1 MVSRFRSRTR
11 EGANA
16 RDRGEEDARDARG
29 CIENDEAEVK
39 KTHTKKRTTT
49 GRSVMRY
56 ESESGAVRES
66 RDPQERGEAREEKGI
81 DCTHPLTG

>member
-1 MVSRFRSRTR
+1 MVSRFQSRTR

-16 RDRGEEDARDARG
+16 RDRGEEDAR
-29 CIENDEAEVK
+29 EAAVERTAK
-39 KTHTKKRTTT
+39 PRRREHTHKKKRTT
-49 GRSVMRY
+49 GRSIMRS
-56 ESESGAVRES
+56 ESESGAVKES